1 MDSINDSLQKKI
13 KSKAAYEIEKRSES
27 YWICLRNKGAI
38 PTMLLRF
45 RQQREY
51 YRKKGNEPMSQALK
65 VMMNSIYGL
74 FGSDGIFAFQDYRVA
89 ELVTAFARLKLF
101 EMKKLAKD
109 EFGMN
114 IMYGDTDSIFVS
126 NIENKTSTTSFTASC
141 KLNLGVEV
149 DRQNTFIR
157 SILLGKK
164 HYIGVQPDGKVT
176 VKGMEGKKRDRP
188 KFFNQVFNQL
198 IDDYKNNNPDLSVNI
213 LNAFRELE
221 SAEVDPTLLAY
232 SVVINKDPDQYR
244 HYTPQHKIGTS
255 LNKDAGSLIQYYK
268 TGQQE
273 DGYKGYSTDYR
284 DLNVDV
290 YKQELWKIVKEIL
303 RLQGY
308 DIKKIEE
315 QTFPEEEGKVDITA
329 SENNFGGSGGRR
341 HRKHSC
347 EEEND
352 QRNDSLTNYCLP
364 LLQPLRAAPHI
375 IIMH

>member
-1 MDSINDSLQKKI
+1 
-13 KSKAAYEIEKRSES
+13 
-27 YWICLRNKGAI
+27 
-38 PTMLLRF
+38 MLKF
-45 RQQREY
+45 KQQREY

-74 FGSDGIFAFQDYRVA
+74 FGSDDIFAFQDYRVA
-89 ELVTAFARLKLF
+89 ELVTAFARLKLL
-101 EMKKLAKD
+101 EMKELATKQ
-109 EFGMN
+109 FGMN
-114 IMYGDTDSIFVS
+114 IVYGDTDSVF
-126 NIENKTSTTSFTASC
+126 IEIKEQEHESVRSFIASC
-141 KLNLGVEV
+141 KSNLEV
-149 DRQNTFIR
+149 DVDHQSTFVK
-157 SILLGKK
+157 SMLFGKK
-164 HYIGVQPDGKVT
+164 HYIGIQPDGHVII
-176 VKGMEGKKRDRP
+176 KGMEGKKKDRP
-188 KFFNQVFNQL
+188 KFFNRVFSQI
-198 IDDYKNNNPDLSVNI
+198 IDDYKNNNPDLSANI
-213 LNAFRELE
+213 INAFHELE